1 MTSTLVT
8 PQHTPIYSD
17 NRFQLKIVTLIKLGK
32 IDNTTNYIKL
42 DCGCFFGF
50 SESQN
55 DVADLQQ
62 LPHRALYMPL
72 HTCKFTFC
80 GGHV

>member
-42 DCGCFFGF
+42 DCGCIFGFFGV
-50 SESQN
+50 S
-55 DVADLQQ
+55 
-62 LPHRALYMPL
+62 
-72 HTCKFTFC
+72 K
-80 GGHV
+80 